1 MPGRRRRSAPLAR
14 AGDASP
20 HPPSSA
26 PASPRGGR
34 PGRRR
39 SPPRAGP
46 VRPPCQ
52 FQFPHPLQ
60 SPLSP
65 LCSRRHPH
73 VQPQIRDTNMGS
85 SMKLLVTGAA
95 GFLGGRLAQ
104 AALAGIPGLPT
115 LSRLVAVDTAP
126 SVLDDPRVDCR
137 TGSIADDDFTRSIV
151 DSDVDVV
158 YHMAAIVS
166 GQAEAEFDLGMK
178 VNVDA
183 TRALLEACRRLPKP
197 PRFIFTSTVAV
208 FGGPL
213 PAVVPESAAVTPQS
227 SYGSAK
233 AIDEILVAEYSRRG
247 FIDGIVCRLP
257 TIAVRP
263 GAANAAASSFVSG
276 IVREPLAGID
286 TVCPVPLET
295 RLWISSP
302 DVVTRN
308 LIHAARL
315 DTSAMDSGRI
325 VNLPGLTVTAA
336 EMLASLERLAGAEVR
351 SRVRCEIDQRIWRLV
366 STWPGAFDISRAL
379 RLGFSADHDI
389 DAVVRQFMAGAR

>member
-1 MPGRRRRSAPLAR
+1 
-14 AGDASP
+14 
-20 HPPSSA
+20 
-26 PASPRGGR
+26 
-34 PGRRR
+34 
-39 SPPRAGP
+39 
-46 VRPPCQ
+46 
-52 FQFPHPLQ
+52 
-60 SPLSP
+60 
-65 LCSRRHPH
+65 
-73 VQPQIRDTNMGS
+73 
-85 SMKLLVTGAA
+85 MKLLVTGAA
-95 GFLGGRLAQ
+95 GFLGGRLAR

-115 LSRLVAVDTAP
+115 LSRLVTVDTAP
-126 SVLDDPRVDCR
+126 CALDDPRVDSR
-137 TGSIADDDFTRSIV
+137 TGTIADDGFTRSIV

-158 YHMAAIVS
+158 YHLAAIVS

-183 TRALLEACRRLPKP
+183 TRSLLEACRRLKRP

-213 PAVVPESAAVTPQS
+213 PAVVPDSAAVTPQS

-233 AIDEILVAEYSRRG
+233 AIDELLVTEYSRRG

-276 IVREPLAGID
+276 IIREPVAGID

-308 LIHAARL
+308 LIHAAGL
-315 DTSAMDSGRI
+315 DTSAMEGGRI
-325 VNLPGLTVTAA
+325 VNLPGLTVTPA
-336 EMLASLERLAGAEVR
+336 EMLASLERLAGAEAR

-389 DAVVRQFMAGAR
+389 DAVVRQFIAAAQ